1 MPSVPLFLQETQE
14 QRQVIRN
21 CERLFP
27 DDLDAANAAEIKAT
41 YVALRREND
50 KKQLRAELDLKL
62 RAIYFN
68 RFRLDQIVA
77 VLDVSYTVL

>member
-1 MPSVPLFLQETQE
+1 M
-14 QRQVIRN
+14 VIRN

-27 DDLDAANAAEIKAT
+27 EDLDAADGAKIKAI
-41 YVALRREND
+41 YVSLRREND

-68 RFRLDQIVA
+68 RFRLEQIVA
-77 VLDVSYTVL
+77 VLDVSASASPFVDE